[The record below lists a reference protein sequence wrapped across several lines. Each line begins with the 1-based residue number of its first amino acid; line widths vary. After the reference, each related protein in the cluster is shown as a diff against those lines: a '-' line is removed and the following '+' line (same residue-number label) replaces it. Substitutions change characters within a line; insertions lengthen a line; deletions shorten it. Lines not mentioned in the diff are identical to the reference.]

1 MRHVSSS
8 HKIFQLYMTLYTK
21 GNESARSNGSMTKRK
36 TKVVTMELLT
46 EALYRGDFDD
56 MEADVKRKAE
66 AERQRLMESIA
77 ATRVRREEVHM
88 RAMIIYI
95 YIYKCDVDDNTSLVY
110 SQR

>member
-1 MRHVSSS
+1 
-8 HKIFQLYMTLYTK
+8 
-21 GNESARSNGSMTKRK
+21 
-36 TKVVTMELLT
+36 MELLT